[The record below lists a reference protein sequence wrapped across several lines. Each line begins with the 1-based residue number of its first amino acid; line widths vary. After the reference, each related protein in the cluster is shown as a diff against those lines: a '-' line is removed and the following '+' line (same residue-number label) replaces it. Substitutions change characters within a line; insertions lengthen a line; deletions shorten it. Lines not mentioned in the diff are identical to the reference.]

1 MGGSTVIDE
10 RTKDLVEGPP
20 LDVAVIGGGING
32 SAIALEAAR
41 RGLRVAL
48 FEATDFGFGTTW
60 RSTKLIHGGLRYLEH
75 GDVRLV
81 FESLR
86 ARTWLLRTHGHLV
99 SRQRFLLPVL
109 PWTRRPGWQLNAGLW
124 MYDILSLFRG
134 VPRHRRLS
142 RERICSDAPF
152 LPEETRGGFAFYDA
166 RVRSPERLTLELALR
181 ARDVGAIV
189 LNHAPVRRIVTNGGR
204 VTAIGFEHGGE
215 QHVVA
220 TRTVI
225 NAAGPWVDAVNQLT
239 GNPPPELLGVTR
251 GTHIVLDVGD
261 RMPRAAILSTAKS
274 DGRVFFAVPQDDL
287 LLVGTTDVRYD
298 GDPGAVG
305 PTREDTEYLLE
316 EAKLLLPGLDVSREQ
331 VRYAYAGLRPLQKV
345 RGGPEAAITRRHEV
359 VDHGE
364 AGGPAGL
371 YSVIGGKLS
380 TFRPLA
386 REAVDHVGHGVPV
399 QESDPA
405 PTNRWQ
411 WDLVQSGLDLGTR
424 RHLRVFGDAVG
435 QVIREGREV
444 ICEHTGAIRGEVVYA
459 VRNELAVTLS
469 DILLRRTGIAWGSC
483 RGLCCRHEVAAIAQR
498 ELGWSDAERDQ
509 QVREFEADVD
519 RHLPPLDC
527 IWEAS

>member
-1 MGGSTVIDE
+1 MDE
-10 RTKDLVEGPP
+10 RTKDLTEGPP

-32 SAIALEAAR
+32 CAIALEAAR

-48 FEATDFGFGTTW
+48 FEASDFGFGTTW

-86 ARTWLLRTHGHLV
+86 ERAWLLKTYPHLV
-99 SRQRFLLPVL
+99 SRQRFLLPLV

-124 MYDILSLFRG
+124 MYDALSLFRG

-142 RERICSDAPF
+142 RERIRSEAPF
-152 LPEETRGGFAFYDA
+152 LPDETAGGFLFYDA
-166 RVRSPERLTLELALR
+166 RARSPERLALELALR
-181 ARDVGAIV
+181 ARDLGAIV
-189 LNHAPVRRIVTNGGR
+189 LNHAAVTRIVTTNGR
-204 VTAIGFEHGGE
+204 VTAIAFEHKGE
-215 QHVVA
+215 QHVVG

-225 NAAGPWVDAVNQLT
+225 NAAGPWVDAVNRLT
-239 GNPPPELLGVTR
+239 GKPPAELLGVTR

-261 RMPRAAILSTAKS
+261 QMPRTAVLSTAKS

-298 GDPGAVG
+298 GNPGDVQ
-305 PTREDTEYLLE
+305 PTREDTDYLLE
-316 EAKLLLPGLDVSREQ
+316 EAKLLLPGLDVGREQ

-345 RGGPEAAITRRHEV
+345 RGGPEEAITRRHQV

-364 AGGPAGL
+364 NGGPAGL

-399 QESDPA
+399 PESNPA
-405 PTNRWQ
+405 PANRWR
-411 WDLVQSGLDLGTR
+411 WELTNSGLERRTR
-424 RHLRVFGDAVG
+424 RHLRIYGDAVG

-444 ICEHTGAIRGEVVYA
+444 ICEHTGAIRGEVVYT
-459 VRNELAVTLS
+459 VRHELAATLS

-483 RGLCCRHEVAAIAQR
+483 RGLCCRDEVAAIAQQ
-498 ELGWSDAERDQ
+498 ELGWDDAQREQ

-527 IWEAS
+527 IREAS